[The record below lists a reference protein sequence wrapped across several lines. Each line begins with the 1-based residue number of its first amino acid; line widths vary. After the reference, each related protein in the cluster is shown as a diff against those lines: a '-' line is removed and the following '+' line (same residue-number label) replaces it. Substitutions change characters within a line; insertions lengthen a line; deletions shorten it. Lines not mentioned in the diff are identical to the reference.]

1 MEPAKFGPFLRETR
15 RQRGWTQ
22 EQLAERLHVSG
33 AAVSKWENGKCLPD
47 LSKLEDLADILDLSI
62 WEVMRCEACGPE
74 ESPVPRQ
81 AAAEV
86 FSETVKVVERK
97 EQRRRRAAAAVLA
110 AVLCGAALA
119 LLLHYFPVYHVAHV
133 PLYYYDG
140 QEISML
146 LYIGSREERCTAQ
159 AVLAQA
165 ERAFSDIGQ
174 SSYEEAVKTYGQ
186 LGRYCITDDR
196 VSAETHRLDLW
207 SARFEGRTGYMW
219 VYYSR
224 EGFDETGERVTGS
237 RKIPTLWRLG
247 KNWDGNWVVMD
258 IREHP

>member
-74 ESPVPRQ
+74 ESPIPRQ

-97 EQRRRRAAAAVLA
+97 EQRRRRFTAAVLA

-119 LLLHYFPVYHVAHV
+119 LLLHYFPVHHVAHV

-146 LYIGSREERCTAQ
+146 LYIGSREERRTAQ

-165 ERAFSDIGQ
+165 ERAFSDIGL
-174 SSYEEAVKTYGQ
+174 SSDEEAVKTYGQ

-207 SARFEGRTGYMW
+207 SARFQGRTGYMW

-224 EGFDETGERVTGS
+224 EGFDETGKRVTGS
-237 RKIPTLWRLG
+237 WKIPTLWRLG
-247 KNWDGNWVVMD
+247 KNWDGDWVVMD